1 MTINSYAKLL
11 AGVGALGLLTACSND
26 IVTPAPD
33 AGESRTAMMTINLRD
48 VNSGMGSRAEG
59 DEAVNKDP
67 YADGEA
73 AEYQIKSARFFFYD
87 ASGTYMCEAS
97 AWNGGT
103 MDESQNITLNGNTV
117 VVLEGLKKDAANP
130 KYMLT
135 VLNGDG
141 FNHEYLPLP
150 EAAKKLYNWENE
162 QNVAN
167 ATDEVTGRF
176 VMTTSSY
183 FDGGSTP
190 TGNHD
195 DTYYYAT
202 VLEDSNFIEGG
213 PDLGNNAYDQENLP
227 KAVNVYVER
236 LAAKV
241 ELDWS
246 KLGNFITVDGRK
258 LYKVNATVGGTGND
272 EGDENEGVKDVY
284 VEILGWDLNA
294 TSKASYFS
302 KNLDEFS
309 LNTTS
314 LWDNWNNAGF
324 HRSFWGKGIGY
335 GENPNTTT
343 APYDLNYINF
353 YDGNEDN
360 TPVVNQASVRY
371 ANEYT
376 NTPDIFAN
384 AQGQII
390 PSKVSHVIL
399 KARVC
404 DKNGNA
410 LNMVRGANGVYFL
423 VENFEN
429 EGGLRKGGYLSYV
442 LGHANTV
449 NNLNIWYL
457 VEAKGETKTE
467 TLEDGSTKI
476 TYTKESV
483 FNQVDASMVKLAK
496 SGLGTGRVKVVPNL
510 PETRN
515 DVTMVYAYRNADGTF
530 TTFADLDAATAALET
545 ALSVGEN
552 NGKAMAYTGGASYYT
567 IPIEHEITVG
577 KTASGIFK
585 EGYYGLV
592 RNHWYK
598 LTINKLVTVGSGL
611 FEPGTGTE
619 TDQGEEIIPNDPED
633 PNMHVLANLKVL
645 TWKIVNQNVEL
656 E

>member
-11 AGVGALGLLTACSND
+11 ACAGVFGLLTACSND

-33 AGESRTAMMTINLRD
+33 AGETRTAMMTINLRD
-48 VNSGMGSRAEG
+48 VNSGMGSRAEDDG
-59 DEAVNKDP
+59 VVDKDP

-73 AEYQIKSARFFFYD
+73 LEYEIRSARFFFYD
-87 ASGTYMCEAS
+87 ADGAFMCEAS

-103 MDESQNITLNGNTV
+103 MDKNENITLNGNTV
-117 VVLEGLKKDAANP
+117 VVLEGLKKNEGNP

-141 FNHEYLPLP
+141 FNHEYLPL
-150 EAAKKLYNWENE
+150 EQAAKKLYNWENE

-167 ATDEVTGRF
+167 VANGVTGRF

-183 FDGGSTP
+183 LDGSTAP
-190 TGNHD
+190 SGNHFD
-195 DTYYYAT
+195 KYYYAT
-202 VLEDSNFIEGG
+202 VLEDNNFVTGE
-213 PDLGNNAYDQENLP
+213 PNLGDSEYKDNTPEV
-227 KAVNVYVER
+227 VNVYVER

-246 KLGNFITVDGRK
+246 KLDNFITVDGRN

-272 EGDENEGVKDVY
+272 EGDENEGVKDIY
-284 VEILGWDLNA
+284 VEILGWDINA

-302 KNLDEFS
+302 KNLDGF
-309 LNTTS
+309 NTTS
-314 LWDNWNNAGF
+314 LWDNWNNSGF
-324 HRSFWGKGIGY
+324 HRSFWAKGIGY
-335 GENPNTTT
+335 KEDPNTTT
-343 APYDLNYINF
+343 EPYDLNYVNF
-353 YDGNEDN
+353 YDGNDGN
-360 TPVVNQASVRY
+360 TPVMNKTSVRY

-376 NTPDIFAN
+376 NTSDFFAN
-384 AQGQII
+384 AKGQII
-390 PSKVSHVIL
+390 PSKVSHVVL
-399 KARVC
+399 KTRVC

-423 VENFEN
+423 VEDFEN
-429 EGGLRKGGYLSYV
+429 EGGLKKGGYLSYV
-442 LGHANTV
+442 LGHASTV
-449 NNLNIWYL
+449 NNLNVWYL
-457 VEAKGETKTE
+457 VEAKGDTKTE
-467 TLEDGSTKI
+467 TLEDGTIKI

-496 SGLGTGRVKVVPNL
+496 SGLGTGRVQVVPNL
-510 PETRN
+510 PDTRN
-515 DVTMVYAYRNADGTF
+515 EVTMVYAYRNADGTF
-530 TTFADLDAATAALET
+530 TAFADKAAATAALET
-545 ALSVGEN
+545 ALNVGEN

-577 KTASGIFK
+577 KTDLKFN

-619 TDQGEEIIPNDPED
+619 TDQGEEIIGNDPED

-645 TWKIVNQNVEL
+645 TWKIVNQNVDIE
-656 E
+656 